1 MKTIEDAVT
10 WGGNVAGASAL
21 AVGTAPIWLP
31 YVAPATNMVGKA
43 GKQALQ
49 GLDWLFK
56 PTTYRGALLSSYVGA
71 EGVNNFRKNPNVE
84 TGAQAAL
91 GLLPVI
97 PAAINGARSTYNI
110 SKNLYNKG
118 PKYSI
123 GDTYYEN
130 DFEGF
135 IPLYRY
141 IKNKP
146 YFKKFDAPFI
156 EDVLAREH
164 YIPIG
169 KIETDNF
176 SRYQAERIIQNMKRQ
191 GFNPDKG
198 IYTYYKN
205 EYVLKKPSTLIRQ
218 IAKDPVT
225 LYITKQPTNVM
236 GFNFNGKPYARLTPK
251 TTEDRLASI
260 VNHEGISH
268 STDDIMQGIT
278 LGIGSDQYSEI
289 TDALGRSKLYRLKD
303 STDWEE
309 LRATMTE
316 FMRKM
321 FTIHKNNSGTTYAD
335 VQDAVYKEI
344 DDMPL
349 ELMAKRFESLNTYG
363 RDYANYLRHHPSEL
377 NKFKKLLKYGM
388 GLGPITLSQSD
399 E

>member
-1 MKTIEDAVT
+1 
-10 WGGNVAGASAL
+10 
-21 AVGTAPIWLP
+21 
-31 YVAPATNMVGKA
+31 
-43 GKQALQ
+43 
-49 GLDWLFK
+49 
-56 PTTYRGALLSSYVGA
+56 
-71 EGVNNFRKNPNVE
+71 
-84 TGAQAAL
+84 
-91 GLLPVI
+91 
-97 PAAINGARSTYNI
+97 
-110 SKNLYNKG
+110 
-118 PKYSI
+118 
-123 GDTYYEN
+123 
-130 DFEGF
+130 
-135 IPLYRY
+135 
-141 IKNKP
+141 
-146 YFKKFDAPFI
+146 
-156 EDVLAREH
+156 
-164 YIPIG
+164 
-169 KIETDNF
+169 
-176 SRYQAERIIQNMKRQ
+176 
-191 GFNPDKG
+191 
-198 IYTYYKN
+198 
-205 EYVLKKPSTLIRQ
+205 
-218 IAKDPVT
+218 
-225 LYITKQPTNVM
+225 M